1 MKAPRQ
7 LLPRSATPAPAIIVH
22 EARAVPLL
30 CQGAVMDGWRDQHT
44 VCPTC
49 GAFFDGLAW
58 TWSLPTSYALQRTC
72 PACRRLSEKRPA
84 GRLILE
90 GPMTSEQQH
99 TIDALLQRRDDR
111 ELQIHPMERIM
122 EVRDQPGRIIVT
134 TTSAMLARGLY
145 VAVATTYKGTLQIY
159 YDAQA
164 DCLNM
169 HWTKWR
175 DCCGLLRRR
184 ASLSNSHIG

>member
-1 MKAPRQ
+1 MKAPQQSLANRVA
-7 LLPRSATPAPAIIVH
+7 PTPAVILH
-22 EARAVPLL
+22 EARVLPLL
-30 CQGAVMDGWRDQHT
+30 CQGSATEGWPDQRT
-44 VCPTC
+44 VCPKC
-49 GAFFDGLAW
+49 GAFFDGYAW
-58 TWSLPTSYALQRTC
+58 TWSLPTSSAMQSTC
-72 PACRRLSEKRPA
+72 PACRRLMEKRPA

-99 TIDALLQRRDDR
+99 TINALLQRRADR
-111 ELQIHPMERIM
+111 ELQTHPMERIM
-122 EVRDQPGRIIVT
+122 ELRDQPGGIVVT

-159 YDAQA
+159 YDPQT

-169 HWTKWR
+169 RWRKWR

-184 ASLSNSHIG
+184 ARPNDSHID